1 VNGLVVIWESRD
13 VFLWGALTT
22 LSLVAGCLVLSLP
35 LGILGAVVLVEA
47 PAPLRRTLAEAVDLL
62 RCVPFL
68 LLAYLVYYGLPELGL
83 RLDPW
88 WAGLVSLTV
97 YTTAYLVEIFRAAFL
112 AVARESVEAAHAFGL
127 SRGQLYRRIVLPQ
140 VALTAAPVIGNQVI
154 TTIRDSALLMIITVQ
169 ELTFAANFVSASH
182 FSPFAPF
189 AAAVGLYLLMSLV
202 VEGGVRRM
210 ERLRRIR
217 LG

>member
-1 VNGLVVIWESRD
+1 VNGLLVVWENRD
-13 VFLWGALTT
+13 VFLWGAATT

-88 WAGLVSLTV
+88 WAGLVSLSV

-112 AVARESVEAAHAFGL
+112 SVAKESVEAAHAFGL

-169 ELTFAANFVSASH
+169 ELTFAANFVSANH

-202 VEGGVRRM
+202 IEGGVRRM
-210 ERLRRIR
+210 ERVRRIR

>member
-1 VNGLVVIWESRD
+1 MNGLLVVWESRD
-13 VFLWGALTT
+13 IFLWGAATT

-35 LGILGAVVLVEA
+35 LGILGAVALVEA
-47 PAPLRRTLAEAVDLL
+47 PGPLRRTLAEGVDLL

-112 AVARESVEAAHAFGL
+112 AVARESVEAAQAFGL
-127 SRGQLYRRIVLPQ
+127 SRAQLYRRIVLPQ
-140 VALTAAPVIGNQVI
+140 VALTAAPVIGNQII
-154 TTIRDSALLMIITVQ
+154 TTIRDSALLMVITVQ

-202 VEGGVRRM
+202 VEEGVRRM
-210 ERLRRIR
+210 ERVRRIR